1 MIGPIL
7 NMNQPPNNH
16 KISTLGYGSEALER
30 VGRMLLR
37 LIGWRVEAALPA
49 ESKLVLIVAP
59 HTSNW
64 DLPIGLIC
72 AFAMGLMRN
81 WRIGYLAKD
90 SAVRWP
96 VIGDVM
102 RWFGAIPI
110 NRRAAN
116 NLVEQMA
123 AIFRQHDRLLLGIA
137 PEGTRKKTPYWKSG
151 FYHIA
156 LKARVQIALAYL
168 DYGRKVGGVGPT
180 IMPTGNME
188 ADLEIIRQ
196 FYAGIV
202 GKFPH
207 QFGEIQFK
215 PSDI

>member
-1 MIGPIL
+1 MSQSTTNHNFSTIGYDSKL
-7 NMNQPPNNH
+7 
-16 KISTLGYGSEALER
+16 LER
-30 VGRMLLR
+30 LGQFLLR
-37 LIGWRVEAALPA
+37 LIGWRVEAGLPT
-49 ESKLVLIVAP
+49 ESKFVLIVAP

-72 AFAMGLMRN
+72 AFAIGLMRN
-81 WRIGYLAKD
+81 WRVGYMAKD

-96 VIGDVM
+96 VIGRVM
-102 RWFGAIPI
+102 KWFGAIPI

-123 AIFRQHDRLLLGIA
+123 AVFRQHDRLLLGIA
-137 PEGTRKKTPYWKSG
+137 PEGTRKKTSYWKSG

-156 LKARVQIALAYL
+156 LKARVPIALAFL
-168 DYGRKVGGVGPT
+168 DYRRKVGGVGPT
-180 IMPTGNME
+180 IVPSGNIE

-215 PSDI
+215 PSDA